1 MNDLKVKHGNAP
13 WPIEGTPIC
22 TKKNADVRFSQYSKN
37 LWLLRTACAGKDNR
51 VLCKVYHLA
60 EGDRL
65 THVLAAVC
73 KRDYDPAVD
82 IDRYLVDCF
91 GRYGQLDGCPVFEA
105 IRAALENERTRRVNL
120 RDDAVDDA
128 RCADVGYGD
137 GYVGPILNVFNFD
150 PEFIPSEAQLQEI
163 CLGCDK
169 CRNDGSGHADDVY
182 KIVVKVVENRPH
194 GGIIPFF
201 KRLIGRRKSSSS

>member
-1 MNDLKVKHGNAP
+1 MNDLNVKHGGAH

-22 TKKNADVRFSQYSKN
+22 TKRSADVRFSQYSEN
-37 LWLLRTACAGKDNR
+37 LWLLRTACAEKDSR

-60 EGDRL
+60 EGDCL

-91 GRYGQLDGCPVFEA
+91 GSHGRLDRCPVFEA
-105 IRAALENERTRRVNL
+105 IRAALERERARRVNL
-120 RDDAVDDA
+120 GDDCVDDA

-137 GYVGPILNVFNFD
+137 GYVGPILDAFDFN

-169 CRNDGSGHADDVY
+169 CRHDGSGHADETDQ
-182 KIVVKVVENRPH
+182 VVAKVVENRPH
-194 GGIIPFF
+194 GGIIAFF
-201 KRLIGRRKSSSS
+201 KRLIGRRK